1 MGNTVGAVNGRVWE
15 GVRVVKGGVLAVIGG
30 VEGRDGAVYEG
41 MARGVVVVS
50 RRLVELV
57 GAVNGRVGGGVSG
70 WNREVAGE
78 VGTVSRKSSGGCE

>member
-1 MGNTVGAVNGRVWE
+1 
-15 GVRVVKGGVLAVIGG
+15 
-30 VEGRDGAVYEG
+30 
-41 MARGVVVVS
+41 MARGVAVVS
-50 RRLVELV
+50 RRLVGVV